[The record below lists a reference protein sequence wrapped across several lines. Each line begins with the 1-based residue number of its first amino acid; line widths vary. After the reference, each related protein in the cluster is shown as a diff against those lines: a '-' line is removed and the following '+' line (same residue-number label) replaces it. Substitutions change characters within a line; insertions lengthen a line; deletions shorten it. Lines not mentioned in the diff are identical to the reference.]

1 MIELAFPTPDL
12 QIGFARKLREARDR
26 WLQDALLNTAASL
39 RVADIDHDLARFV
52 PDNDLRALAGRGL
65 RGELLFAVPSML
77 VANPRLLGYYRLLL
91 GYSQKEFY
99 GPACGAGRYK
109 SMEERGERGKLEPA
123 DIDHMCNALCAAA
136 SALLEG
142 VGTDQLGRELLDDL
156 TLLTLGP
163 QLRGGANNDRGAKG
177 IRKVFELLRGILG
190 DSVVS
195 ETSTRLVVLGP
206 AGRRVFVELAADP
219 DIVFR
224 EQMSEAHHRKV
235 LAIEIKAG
243 TDGSNI
249 HNRLGEAEK
258 SHQKARGEGFVECWT
273 VVNVDRLDS
282 RTARIESP
290 TTNRFYS
297 LTRLT
302 SQIGDEFDDFRRRVL
317 SAAGV
322 ADSGSSVPKRSP
334 RKRKPTA

>member
-1 MIELAFPTPDL
+1 MSDLAFPAPDL
-12 QIGFARKLREARDR
+12 QIGFARKLHEVRERM
-26 WLQDALLNTAASL
+26 LQDALLRTSASL
-39 RVADIDHDLARFV
+39 RVAEIDRELAEIV
-52 PDNDLRALAGRGL
+52 SDDDLRALARHGL
-65 RGELLFAVPSML
+65 RGELLFAVPSIL
-77 VANPRLLGYYRLLL
+77 RANPSLLGYYRLLL

-109 SMEERGERGKLEPA
+109 MLEERGELGKLEFA
-123 DIDHMCNALCAAA
+123 DVTRLCAALCGAA
-136 SALLEG
+136 STLLAG
-142 VGTDQLGRELLDDL
+142 LGGDRLGRELLDDL
-156 TLLTLGP
+156 TLITLGP
-163 QLRGGANNDRGAKG
+163 QLRGGANNLRGAAG
-177 IRKVFELLRGILG
+177 IQQVFDLLHEILG
-190 DSVVS
+190 DSVES

-224 EQMSEAHHRKV
+224 EQMFEAHHRNV

-302 SQIGDEFDDFRRRVL
+302 SRTGEEFDDFRRRVL
-317 SAAGV
+317 SLTGV
-322 ADSGSSVPKRSP
+322 ADRKTPLRTRAP
-334 RKRKPTA
+334 RKRNPKS